1 MSSSQ
6 TLNRYKALIDAELD
20 RRLTFP
26 PCKQQRLT
34 EAMRYSVNAG
44 GKRIRAILT
53 LEFARL
59 CGGSTEAAL
68 PAACAIELLHA
79 FSLIHDDL
87 PSMDDDDMRRG
98 KPSCHIAFDEGTAL
112 LAGDALAIYPFSL
125 IADSVNHG
133 VTPENALKMSA
144 LLAENAGHMGMTG
157 GQQIDTQ
164 FDSLT
169 PDDLLQMYELKTSRL
184 IQTAA
189 VFGCL
194 SANAEDKAVTAADEY
209 GKKLGLAFQIV
220 DDILD
225 IVGNTDRIGKPTGS
239 DAKNS
244 KKTYAALVGIETAR
258 KTAEKLTN
266 QALTLL
272 DEFPGSDFLRQL
284 TIKLLDRNK

>member
-1 MSSSQ
+1 MTLEQ
-6 TLNRYKALIDAELD
+6 TLTEYKSLIDKELD
-20 RRLTFP
+20 RCLTFS
-26 PCKQQRLT
+26 PCKQQRLLD
-34 EAMRYSVNAG
+34 AMRYSVNAG

-59 CGGSTEAAL
+59 CGGTAEAAL

-87 PSMDDDDMRRG
+87 PCMDDDDMRRG
-98 KPSCHIAFDEGTAL
+98 KPSCHIAFDEATAL
-112 LAGDALAIYPFSL
+112 LAGDALEIFPFKL

-133 VTPENALKMSA
+133 VTAENTLKMSA

-164 FDSLT
+164 FVSLSH
-169 PDDLLQMYELKTSRL
+169 DELLQMYELKTSRL

-189 VFGCL
+189 AFGCI
-194 SANAEDKAVTAADEY
+194 SAGADEKTAAIADEY

-225 IVGNTDRIGKPTGS
+225 ITADSSAIGKPAGS
-239 DAKNS
+239 DAKNN
-244 KKTYAALVGIETAR
+244 KKTYAALVGLDTAR
-258 KTAEKLTN
+258 KTAEQLTN
-266 QALTLL
+266 DALTLL
-272 DEFPGSDFLRQL
+272 DGFTDNDFLKQL

>member
-1 MSSSQ
+1 MSFEE
-6 TLNRYKALIDAELD
+6 TLNRYKSLIDAELD
-20 RRLTFP
+20 RCLTFP
-26 PCKQQRLT
+26 VCKQQRLT

-44 GKRIRAILT
+44 GKRIRAILA

-87 PSMDDDDMRRG
+87 PSIDNDDMRRG

-112 LAGDALAIYPFSL
+112 LAGDALAIYPFRL
-125 IADSVNHG
+125 IADTVTHG

-169 PDDLLQMYELKTSRL
+169 PDELLQMYELKTSRL
-184 IQTAA
+184 LQTAA

-194 SANAEDKAVTAADEY
+194 SANAADKAVSAGDEY
-209 GKKLGLAFQIV
+209 GKNLGLAFQIV

-225 IVGNTDRIGKPTGS
+225 IVGDSDQIGKPTGS

-244 KKTYAALVGIETAR
+244 KKTYAALVGIEAAR
-258 KTAEKLTN
+258 KTAEQLTN

>member
-1 MSSSQ
+1 MSLEQ
-6 TLNRYKALIDAELD
+6 TLTGYKSLIDKELD
-20 RRLTFP
+20 RLLTYP

-87 PSMDDDDMRRG
+87 PSMDNDDMRRG

-144 LLAENAGHMGMTG
+144 LLSENAGHMGMTG

-169 PDDLLQMYELKTSRL
+169 PDGLLQMYELKTSRL

-189 VFGCL
+189 AFGCL
-194 SANAEDKAVTAADEY
+194 SANADDKAVSAASEY
-209 GKKLGLAFQIV
+209 GKNLGLAFQIV

-225 IVGNTDRIGKPTGS
+225 MIGDSAEIGKPTGS
-239 DAKNS
+239 DARNS
-244 KKTYAALVGIETAR
+244 KKTYPSLVGVEPAR
-258 KTAEKLTN
+258 KTAEQLTN
-266 QALTLL
+266 QAMTLL
-272 DEFPGSDFLRQL
+272 DAFPDSDFLRQL

>member
-1 MSSSQ
+1 MTTEQ
-6 TLNRYKALIDAELD
+6 TLTQYKTLIDKELD
-20 RRLTFP
+20 RCLTFP
-26 PCKQQRLT
+26 PCRQQRLT
-34 EAMRYSVNAG
+34 EAMRYSVIAG
-44 GKRIRAILT
+44 GKRIRAIIT
-53 LEFARL
+53 LEFAKL
-59 CGGSTEAAL
+59 CGGTTEAAL

-87 PSMDDDDMRRG
+87 PCMDDDDLRRG

-112 LAGDALAIYPFSL
+112 LAGDALAIYPFKL
-125 IADSVNHG
+125 ISDSTNHG

-144 LLAENAGHMGMTG
+144 LLAENAGHLGMTG

-164 FDSLT
+164 FDALT

-189 VFGCL
+189 AFGCL
-194 SANAEDKAVTAADEY
+194 SANADDKAVKTAEEY
-209 GKKLGLAFQIV
+209 GKSLGLAFQIV

-225 IVGNTDRIGKPTGS
+225 MTGDSSEIGKPTGS

-244 KKTYAALVGIETAR
+244 KKTYPLLVGVEQAR
-258 KTAEKLTN
+258 KTAEHFTN

-272 DEFPGSDFLRQL
+272 DRFHGSDFLKQL

>member
-1 MSSSQ
+1 MNPEQ
-6 TLNRYKALIDAELD
+6 TLTEYKALIDAELD
-20 RRLTFP
+20 RLLTYR
-26 PCKQQRLT
+26 PCKQQRLID
-34 EAMRYSVNAG
+34 AMRYSVNAG

-59 CGGSTEAAL
+59 CGGTVEAAL

-87 PSMDDDDMRRG
+87 PCMDNDDLRRG

-112 LAGDALAIYPFSL
+112 LAGDALAIYPFKL

-144 LLAENAGHMGMTG
+144 LLAENAGHLGMTG

-169 PDDLLQMYELKTSRL
+169 SEDLLEMYELKTSRL
-184 IQTAA
+184 LQTAA

-194 SANAEDKAVTAADEY
+194 SANADDKAVTAAYEY

-225 IVGNTDRIGKPTGS
+225 ICGDSAEIGKPTGS
-239 DAKNS
+239 DARNS
-244 KKTYAALVGIETAR
+244 KKTYASLVGVESAG
-258 KTAEKLTN
+258 KTAEQLTN
-266 QALTLL
+266 QAITLL
-272 DEFPGSDFLRQL
+272 DEFPDSDFLRQL
-284 TIKLLDRNK
+284 TIKLLGRKK

>member
-1 MSSSQ
+1 MSLET
-6 TLNRYKALIDAELD
+6 TLGEYKSLIDKELD
-20 RRLTFP
+20 CYLTFP
-26 PCKQQRLT
+26 PCKQQRLL

-53 LEFARL
+53 LEFAKL
-59 CGGSTEAAL
+59 CGGTVEAAL
-68 PAACAIELLHA
+68 PAACAIEMLHT

-87 PSMDDDDMRRG
+87 PSMDNDDMRRG
-98 KPSCHIAFDEGTAL
+98 KPSCHIAFDEATAL
-112 LAGDALAIYPFSL
+112 LAGDALTIYPFIV

-133 VTPENALKMSA
+133 VTAENALKMSA

-164 FDSLT
+164 FNSLT

-184 IQTAA
+184 LQTAA
-189 VFGCL
+189 CLGCI
-194 SANAEDKAVTAADEY
+194 SADADDKTVSKADEY

-225 IVGNTDRIGKPTGS
+225 ICGDSAEIGKPTGS
-239 DAKNS
+239 DAKND
-244 KKTYAALVGIETAR
+244 KKTYASLVGLDAAR
-258 KTAEKLTN
+258 KTAEQLTN
-266 QALTLL
+266 RALTLL
-272 DEFPGSDFLRQL
+272 DEFPGNSFLKQL

>member
-1 MSSSQ
+1 MTLEQ
-6 TLNRYKALIDAELD
+6 TLTEYKSLIDKELD
-20 RRLTFP
+20 RCLTFS
-26 PCKQQRLT
+26 PCKQQRLLD
-34 EAMRYSVNAG
+34 AMRYSVNAG

-59 CGGSTEAAL
+59 CGGTAEAAL

-87 PSMDDDDMRRG
+87 PCMDDDDMRRG
-98 KPSCHIAFDEGTAL
+98 KPSCHIAFDEATAL
-112 LAGDALAIYPFSL
+112 LAGDALEIFPFKL

-133 VTPENALKMSA
+133 VTAENTLKMSA

-164 FDSLT
+164 FVSLSH
-169 PDDLLQMYELKTSRL
+169 DELLQMYELKTSRL

-189 VFGCL
+189 AFGCI
-194 SANAEDKAVTAADEY
+194 SAGADEKTAAIADEY

-225 IVGNTDRIGKPTGS
+225 ITADSSAIGKPAGS
-239 DAKNS
+239 DAKNN
-244 KKTYAALVGIETAR
+244 KKTYAALVGLDTAR
-258 KTAEKLTN
+258 KTAEQLTN
-266 QALTLL
+266 DALTLL
-272 DEFPGSDFLRQL
+272 DGFTDNDFLKQL
-284 TIKLLDRNK
+284 TIKLLDRSK

>member
-1 MSSSQ
+1 MSLEQ
-6 TLNRYKALIDAELD
+6 TLTEYKALIDSELD
-20 RRLTFP
+20 RLLTLP
-26 PCKQQRLT
+26 TCKQQRLID
-34 EAMRYSVNAG
+34 AMRYSVNAG

-53 LEFARL
+53 LEFAKL
-59 CGGSTEAAL
+59 CGGAAESAL

-87 PSMDDDDMRRG
+87 PCMDNDDMRRG

-112 LAGDALAIYPFSL
+112 LAGDALAIYPFKL

-169 PDDLLQMYELKTSRL
+169 ADGLLQMYELKTSRL
-184 IQTAA
+184 LQTAA
-189 VFGCL
+189 AFGCL
-194 SANAEDKAVTAADEY
+194 SANAEDKTVNTAHRY
-209 GKKLGLAFQIV
+209 GKNLGLAFQIV

-225 IVGNTDRIGKPTGS
+225 ICGDSAEIGKPVGS

-244 KKTYAALVGIETAR
+244 KKTYASLAGVETAR
-258 KTAEKLTN
+258 KTAERLTN

-272 DEFPGSDFLRQL
+272 DEFPNSDFLRQL

>member
-1 MSSSQ
+1 MTLEQ
-6 TLNRYKALIDAELD
+6 TLTEYKSLIDKELD
-20 RRLTFP
+20 RCLTFSH
-26 PCKQQRLT
+26 CKQQRLL

-53 LEFARL
+53 LEFAKL
-59 CGGSTEAAL
+59 CGGTTEAAL

-87 PSMDDDDMRRG
+87 PCMDDDDMRRG
-98 KPSCHIAFDEGTAL
+98 KPSCHSAFDEATAL
-112 LAGDALAIYPFSL
+112 LAGDALEIYPFKL

-133 VTPENALKMSA
+133 VTAENALKMSA

-157 GQQIDTQ
+157 GQQIDTE
-164 FDSLT
+164 FDALNV
-169 PDDLLQMYELKTSRL
+169 DELLQMYKLKTSRL

-189 VFGCL
+189 CLGCL
-194 SANAEDKAVTAADEY
+194 SAGAEDKAVSKADQY
-209 GKKLGLAFQIV
+209 GKNLGLAFQIV

-225 IVGNTDRIGKPTGS
+225 VCGDSSEIGKPVGS
-239 DAKNS
+239 DAKNN
-244 KKTYAALVGIETAR
+244 KKTYVTLVGIEAAR
-258 KTAEKLTN
+258 KTAEQLTN

-272 DEFPGSDFLRQL
+272 DEFPDSDFLKQL

>member
-1 MSSSQ
+1 MSLEQ
-6 TLNRYKALIDAELD
+6 TLTEYKALIDAELD
-20 RRLTFP
+20 RLLTFP
-26 PCKQQRLT
+26 PCKQQRLL
-34 EAMRYSVNAG
+34 EAMKYSVNAG
-44 GKRIRAILT
+44 GKRIRAIIT

-59 CGGSTEAAL
+59 CGGSREAAL

-87 PSMDDDDMRRG
+87 PCMDDDDLRRG

-112 LAGDALAIYPFSL
+112 LAGDALAIYPFTL

-133 VTPENALKMSA
+133 VAAENALKMSA

-169 PDDLLQMYELKTSRL
+169 SDELLQMYELKTSRL
-184 IQTAA
+184 LQTAA

-194 SANAEDKAVTAADEY
+194 SANAGDKAVNAACEY

-225 IVGNTDRIGKPTGS
+225 ICGDPAELGKPTGS
-239 DAKNS
+239 DEKKR
-244 KKTYAALVGIETAR
+244 KKTYASLVGLDEARQTA
-258 KTAEKLTN
+258 KKLTN
-266 QALTLL
+266 DALTLL
-272 DEFPGSDFLRQL
+272 DEFPRSDFLRQL

>member
-1 MSSSQ
+1 MSIEQ
-6 TLNRYKALIDAELD
+6 TLNEYKALIDKELD
-20 RRLTFP
+20 RLLTFP
-26 PCKQQRLT
+26 PCKQQRLID
-34 EAMRYSVNAG
+34 AMRYSVNAG

-53 LEFARL
+53 LEFASV
-59 CGGSTEAAL
+59 CGGSREAAL

-87 PSMDDDDMRRG
+87 PSMDNDDMRRG

-112 LAGDALAIYPFSL
+112 LAGDALAIYPFKL
-125 IADSVNHG
+125 IADSTNHG
-133 VTPENALKMSA
+133 VTPENALKMSS

-157 GQQIDTQ
+157 GQQTDTQ
-164 FDSLT
+164 FDSLST
-169 PDDLLQMYELKTSRL
+169 DDLLQMYELKTSRL
-184 IQTAA
+184 IQTAS

-194 SANAEDKAVTAADEY
+194 SANAGNEAVSAANEY
-209 GKKLGLAFQIV
+209 GKRLGLAFQIV

-225 IVGNTDRIGKPTGS
+225 ICGDSSEIGKPTGS

-258 KTAEKLTN
+258 KTAEQLTSE
-266 QALTLL
+266 ALSLL
-272 DEFPGSDFLRQL
+272 DEFPDSDFLRQL

>member
-1 MSSSQ
+1 MSIEQ
-6 TLNRYKALIDAELD
+6 TLNEYKALIDAELD
-20 RRLTFP
+20 RLLTFP
-26 PCKQQRLT
+26 PCKQQRLL

-53 LEFARL
+53 LEFAKL
-59 CGGSTEAAL
+59 CGGSAEAAL

-112 LAGDALAIYPFSL
+112 LAGDALAIYPFGL
-125 IADSVNHG
+125 IADGVNHG
-133 VTPENALKMSA
+133 VSPENALKMSA

-194 SANAEDKAVTAADEY
+194 SANADDKALNAAGEY
-209 GKKLGLAFQIV
+209 GKNLGLAFQIV
-220 DDILD
+220 DDLLD
-225 IVGNTDRIGKPTGS
+225 ILGDSSEIGKPTGS
-239 DAKNS
+239 DAKNR
-244 KKTYAALVGIETAR
+244 KKTYPALVGTEAAR
-258 KTAEKLTN
+258 KTAEQLTN

-272 DEFPGSDFLRQL
+272 DGFSESDFLKQL

>member
-1 MSSSQ
+1 MSLEQ
-6 TLNRYKALIDAELD
+6 TLTEYKALVDTELD
-20 RRLTFP
+20 RLLTFP
-26 PCKQQRLT
+26 SCKQQRLL

-59 CGGSTEAAL
+59 CGGSREAAL

-87 PSMDDDDMRRG
+87 PCMDDDDLRRG

-112 LAGDALAIYPFSL
+112 LAGDALAIYPFKL

-157 GQQIDTQ
+157 GQQTDTQ
-164 FDSLT
+164 FDSL
-169 PDDLLQMYELKTSRL
+169 DAGELLQMYELKTSRL
-184 IQTAA
+184 LQTAA

-194 SANAEDKAVTAADEY
+194 SANADSEAIRTAEEY

-225 IVGNTDRIGKPTGS
+225 ICGDTAQLGKPAGS
-239 DAKNS
+239 DAKNR
-244 KKTYAALVGIETAR
+244 KKTYASLAGPDAAR
-258 KTAEKLTN
+258 QTAEKLTKD
-266 QALTLL
+266 ALTLL
-272 DEFPGSDFLRQL
+272 DEFPCSDFLRQL

>member
-1 MSSSQ
+1 MSLEQ
-6 TLNRYKALIDAELD
+6 TLGDYKSLIDKELD
-20 RRLTFP
+20 RCLTFP
-26 PCKQQRLT
+26 PCKQQRLI
-34 EAMRYSVNAG
+34 EAMGYSVKAG

-59 CGGSTEAAL
+59 CGGTTEAAL
-68 PAACAIELLHA
+68 PAACAIELIHA

-87 PSMDDDDMRRG
+87 PCMDDDDMRRG

-112 LAGDALAIYPFSL
+112 LAGDALAIYPFKL

-144 LLAENAGHMGMTG
+144 LLAENAGHLGMTG

-169 PDDLLQMYELKTSRL
+169 PEDLLEMYELKTSRL
-184 IQTAA
+184 LQTAA

-194 SANAEDKAVTAADEY
+194 SADADDKAVTAAYEY

-225 IVGNTDRIGKPTGS
+225 ICGDSAEIGKPTGS

-244 KKTYAALVGIETAR
+244 KKTYASLIGVESAG
-258 KTAEKLTN
+258 KTAEQLTN

-272 DEFPGSDFLRQL
+272 DEFPHSDFLEQL
-284 TIKLLDRNK
+284 TIKLLGRKK